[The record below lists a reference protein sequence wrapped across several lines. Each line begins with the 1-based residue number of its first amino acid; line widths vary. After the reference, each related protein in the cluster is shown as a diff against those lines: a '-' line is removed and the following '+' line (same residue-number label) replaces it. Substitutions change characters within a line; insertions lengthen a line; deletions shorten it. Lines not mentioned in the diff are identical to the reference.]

1 MHRAVL
7 LLVLVLA
14 GCGGAAA
21 PPAQLQS
28 VTVATPSK
36 SLSQLSL
43 FVAIQRG
50 FFKEQG
56 LDVQLKEMA
65 PPAQVAAVA
74 AGEVDFTT
82 AIGSSIQANARGLP
96 IKTVLVL
103 ADKPQHVLMA
113 RKEISDPKQLAG
125 KIVGISARGSTT
137 ERELQVVLAQNG
149 LKEQDVQILALG
161 DSANTVAA
169 MAAGRIDATV
179 LPVPDNF
186 IAEKE
191 AGAHTLVDIAKV
203 MSAPL
208 SGLTAS
214 EKRLKERP
222 DQTVALIKAILKG
235 TAFTKSNKVE
245 ATQLIAQF
253 TGVDAATAA
262 QAYELVRDTY
272 ADSGIVSDEA
282 IRNTQTDPS
291 AAAALNVA
299 QAVDWS
305 FAKQAKP

>member
-1 MHRAVL
+1 MHRLAAVFALAL
-7 LLVLVLA
+7 LTA
-14 GCGGAAA
+14 CGSTAA
-21 PPAQLQS
+21 PPPPRS
-28 VTVATPSK
+28 VTIATPSR
-36 SLSQLSL
+36 SLSQFSL

-50 FFKEQG
+50 YFRELG

-74 AGEVDFTT
+74 AGEVDYTT
-82 AIGSSIQANARGLP
+82 AIGSSVQANARGLP

-113 RKEISDPKQLAG
+113 RKDITDVKQLAG
-125 KIVGISARGSTT
+125 KVVGISARGSTT

-149 LKEQDVQILALG
+149 LSEQAVQILALG
-161 DSANTVAA
+161 DSPNTVAA

-191 AGAHTLVDIAKV
+191 AGAHALVDIAKV

-208 SGLTAS
+208 SGLSAS
-214 EKRLKERP
+214 DKKVKEQP
-222 DQTVALIKAILKG
+222 DQVVALIKATLKG
-235 TAFTKSNKVE
+235 TAFTKSSKAE
-245 ATQLIAQF
+245 AVQLIVQF
-253 TGVDAATAA
+253 TGVDQATAG
-262 QAYELVRDTY
+262 QAYDLVRDTY
-272 ADSGIVSDEA
+272 TDTGMVSDDS
-282 IRNTQTDPS
+282 IRNTIVEPS

-305 FAKQAKP
+305 FAKQAKQ

>member
-1 MHRAVL
+1 MHRLAAVFALAL
-7 LLVLVLA
+7 LTA
-14 GCGGAAA
+14 CGSTAA
-21 PPAQLQS
+21 PPPPRS
-28 VTVATPSK
+28 VTIATPSR
-36 SLSQLSL
+36 SLSQFSL

-50 FFKEQG
+50 YFRELG

-74 AGEVDFTT
+74 AGEVDYTT
-82 AIGSSIQANARGLP
+82 AIGSSVQANARGLP

-113 RKEISDPKQLAG
+113 RKDIIDVKQLAG
-125 KIVGISARGSTT
+125 KVVGISARGSTT

-149 LKEQDVQILALG
+149 LSEQAVQILALG
-161 DSANTVAA
+161 DSPNTVAA

-191 AGAHTLVDIAKV
+191 AGAHALVDIAKV

-208 SGLTAS
+208 SGLSAS
-214 EKRLKERP
+214 DKKVKEQP
-222 DQTVALIKAILKG
+222 DQVVALIKATLKG
-235 TAFTKSNKVE
+235 TAFTKSSKAE
-245 ATQLIAQF
+245 AVQLIVQF
-253 TGVDAATAA
+253 TGVDQATAG
-262 QAYELVRDTY
+262 QAYDLVRDTY
-272 ADSGIVSDEA
+272 TDTGMVSDDS
-282 IRNTQTDPS
+282 IRNTIVEPS

-305 FAKQAKP
+305 FAKQAKQ

>member
-1 MHRAVL
+1 VLVL
-7 LLVLVLA
+7 LLA
-14 GCGGAAA
+14 GCGGMAA
-21 PPAQLQS
+21 PPAQLQP
-28 VTVATPSK
+28 VTIATPSK

-137 ERELQVVLAQNG
+137 ERELQVVLGQNG

-161 DSANTVAA
+161 DSPNTVAA

-179 LPVPDNF
+179 LPVPDSF

-214 EKRLKERP
+214 EKRLKEKP

-235 TAFTKSNKVE
+235 TAFTKSNKAE

-282 IRNTQTDPS
+282 IRNTQTDPT

>member
-1 MHRAVL
+1 MHRLAAVFALAL
-7 LLVLVLA
+7 LTA
-14 GCGGAAA
+14 CGSTAA
-21 PPAQLQS
+21 PPPPRS
-28 VTVATPSK
+28 VTIATPSR
-36 SLSQLSL
+36 SLSQFSL

-50 FFKEQG
+50 YFRELG

-74 AGEVDFTT
+74 AGEVDYTT
-82 AIGSSIQANARGLP
+82 AIGSSVQANARGLP

-113 RKEISDPKQLAG
+113 RKDIIDVKQLAG
-125 KIVGISARGSTT
+125 KVVGISARGSTT

-149 LKEQDVQILALG
+149 LSEQAVQILALG
-161 DSANTVAA
+161 DSPNTVAA

-208 SGLTAS
+208 SGLSAS
-214 EKRLKERP
+214 DKKVKEQP
-222 DQTVALIKAILKG
+222 DQVVALIKATLKG
-235 TAFTKSNKVE
+235 TAFTKSSKAE
-245 ATQLIAQF
+245 AVQLIVQF
-253 TGVDAATAA
+253 TGVDQATAG
-262 QAYELVRDTY
+262 QAYDLVRDTY
-272 ADSGIVSDEA
+272 TDTGMVSDDS
-282 IRNTQTDPS
+282 IRNTIVEPS

-305 FAKQAKP
+305 FAKQAKQ